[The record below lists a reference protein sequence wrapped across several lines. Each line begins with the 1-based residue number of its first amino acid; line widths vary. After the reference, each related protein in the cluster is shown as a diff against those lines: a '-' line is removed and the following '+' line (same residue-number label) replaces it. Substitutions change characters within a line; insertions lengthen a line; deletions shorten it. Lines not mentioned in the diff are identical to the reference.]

1 MTKRIIPFLVKCFDP
16 FVCGQRWKTLET
28 VLDELAQVDDLFFIQ
43 IGSNDGI
50 VHDPLYRHVLR
61 NHWKGILIEP
71 VKYYFELLKRNYAG
85 SSQLVFENIAISERD
100 GYRDFFRIR
109 EGFDF
114 LPQWTKGL
122 GSFNRDVLMKHRWVI
137 PNIQQYLVQEQVECL
152 SFASLLARHAVEKI
166 DLIMIDTEGYDF
178 EIIKQFDFTG
188 TRPAVIIYEHKH
200 IARRDRLN
208 CERLLKEQNYRLR
221 KHFGNTLAYN
231 STGWKS

>member
-16 FVCGQRWKTLET
+16 FVCGQRWKMLET
-28 VLDELAQVDDLFFIQ
+28 VLDEFAQVDDFFFIQ

-61 NHWKGILIEP
+61 NHWNGILIEP
-71 VKYYFELLKRNYAG
+71 VKYYFELLQSNYAG
-85 SSQLVFENIAISERD
+85 SSHLVFENIAISERD

-109 EGFDF
+109 EGLDF

-137 PNIQQYLVQEQVECL
+137 PDIQQFLVQEQVECL
-152 SFASLLARHAVEKI
+152 CFASLLKRHAVEKI

-178 EIIKQFDFTG
+178 EIIKQFDFTDV
-188 TRPAVIIYEHKH
+188 RPRAIVYEHKH
-200 IARRDRLN
+200 FARRDRLS
-208 CERLLKEQNYRLR
+208 CERLLKDQAYRLHR
-221 KHFGNTLAYN
+221 HFGNTLAYN
-231 STGWKS
+231 SIG